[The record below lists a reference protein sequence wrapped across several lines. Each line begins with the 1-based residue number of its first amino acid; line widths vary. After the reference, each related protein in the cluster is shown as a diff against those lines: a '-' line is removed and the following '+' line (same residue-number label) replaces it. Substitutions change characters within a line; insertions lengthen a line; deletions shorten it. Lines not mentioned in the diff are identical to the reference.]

1 MTDEK
6 LDSPVPLTV
15 EGARPA
21 ARGIS
26 RREAMQWVLGA
37 IAASSLPTSDAI
49 AQPVGRTPTPQENAS
64 TQPAVLVKGGY
75 GVDPNLV
82 KGYKPG
88 ELWPLTFNEAQKKA
102 ATALAD
108 TILPKD
114 QHGPAASE
122 VGVVEMVDE
131 WV

>member
-1 MTDEK
+1 MGNGTPLPVRRSSGGEEHGQVSTLAHATRSDVMNDAK
-6 LDSPVPLTV
+6 ANPPVPLTI

-21 ARGIS
+21 ASRIS

-37 IAASSLPTSDAI
+37 IAASSLPTSDAL

-88 ELWPLTFNEAQKKA
+88 EL
-102 ATALAD
+102 
-108 TILPKD
+108 
-114 QHGPAASE
+114 
-122 VGVVEMVDE
+122 
-131 WV
+131 